1 MCSVS
6 GRLAVLSRAV
16 TAVTRI
22 ILVTGIVLS
31 RILLAITAFG
41 LPILLPVLLSV
52 LLAILLT
59 ILLSVALG
67 HLLPI
72 GLAVSLRDRV
82 LLAVLAVTGLPLIVT
97 PVRSISL
104 ILTSIPVSIIILPEG
119 GPSHNQEDQ

>member
-104 ILTSIPVSIIILPEG
+104 ILTYIPVSIITLPEG
-119 GPSHNQEDQ
+119 GSSHNQKGQ